1 MVTFKLNTF
10 VLHSCCMYEYTIMWT
25 DWLTT
30 WIRVILEKLTATQL
44 VKKLPAFYATRRFI
58 TVFTT
63 VPHWPLSWTRWIQ
76 SKISHHISL
85 RSILIWG
92 CIQKF
97 PDWVNN
103 EINNNKH
110 SLRSNTKDYG
120 GKTHLSDSQN
130 SATVAPTGRELY
142 HLQFSLQAAKRE
154 TFGYTL
160 LLPSHLRLGLPSG
173 LFPSGFPTKIL
184 YASLISPIRV
194 TWPAHLIL
202 LDLITL
208 IIFGEACKLWSS
220 SLCSLLRPPATSY
233 LPVACSSA
241 LSLTA
246 LPNYRITCSGIV
258 LNFTEHTKG
267 PPSFWP
273 RSYAGYYH

>member
-1 MVTFKLNTF
+1 MLSHINNMKFRF
-10 VLHSCCMYEYTIMWT
+10 WHEVLSMLE
-25 DWLTT
+25 
-30 WIRVILEKLTATQL
+30 IRG
-44 VKKLPAFYATRRFI
+44 
-58 TVFTT
+58 
-63 VPHWPLSWTRWIQ
+63 S
-76 SKISHHISL
+76 
-85 RSILIWG
+85 
-92 CIQKF
+92 IQKF
-97 PDWVNN
+97 PDWV
-103 EINNNKH
+103 IMKLYAYLWYYL
-110 SLRSNTKDYG
+110 LRSNTKGDG

-208 IIFGEACKLWSS
+208 SIFGEACKLWSS
-220 SLCSLLRPPATSY
+220 SLSSLLHSPVTSSLLRP
-233 LPVACSSA
+233 
-241 LSLTA
+241 
-246 LPNYRITCSGIV
+246 NIV
-258 LNFTEHTKG
+258 
-267 PPSFWP
+267 
-273 RSYAGYYH
+273 